1 MLSVL
6 LTDPTCKDALNLSE
20 VSPPPYGFGEVFHLA
35 GIRHWM
41 IIFTTMMHVDKRREK
56 SSVRAPRKNAAS
68 LTEQEPELSNWHLA
82 TDIGTTVVL
91 LEGNFPLLF

>member
-1 MLSVL
+1 
-6 LTDPTCKDALNLSE
+6 
-20 VSPPPYGFGEVFHLA
+20 
-35 GIRHWM
+35 M

>member
-41 IIFTTMMHVDKRREK
+41 IIFTTMMHVDKRRKKIRSGPREN
-56 SSVRAPRKNAAS
+56 APS
-68 LTEQEPELSNWHLA
+68 FTEQKLELSNWHLA
-82 TDIGTTVVL
+82 TDIGTPVVL